1 MPEYR
6 QLIGSVVWHFRRD
19 CSAWPSQNF
28 GVLGNPVDGEI
39 CTECTC
45 LGVLHRTCPVIVNNN
60 LCGLEPI
67 RNSDGLYY
75 CPVGHRTRLVEI
87 GSKYLATSMRS
98 SDCSGVRIILLRIA
112 IGYSAGR
119 SLYPAGD
126 FP

>member
-75 CPVGHRTRLVEI
+75 CPVGHRTRLDFRLQ
-87 GSKYLATSMRS
+87 GQANGRK
-98 SDCSGVRIILLRIA
+98 
-112 IGYSAGR
+112 AGR
-119 SLYPAGD
+119 QGVGRTLRDGG
-126 FP
+126 